1 MAQASK
7 LTEMYAGMARGA
19 SRPVEQTVKKSVD

>member
-7 LTEMYAGMARGA
+7 LTEMYAGMARDA
-19 SRPVEQTVKKSVD
+19 YRPVEKAVKKSVG

>member
-19 SRPVEQTVKKSVD
+19 YRPVEQAVKKSVD